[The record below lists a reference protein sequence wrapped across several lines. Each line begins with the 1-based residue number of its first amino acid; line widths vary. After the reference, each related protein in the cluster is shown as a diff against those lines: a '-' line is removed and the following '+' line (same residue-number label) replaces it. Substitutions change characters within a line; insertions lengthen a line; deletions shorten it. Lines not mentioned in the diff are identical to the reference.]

1 MELDTNEVVRALEFT
16 ANTLN
21 TIPVSGIQNLNQV
34 TEAYRRISEILKKI
48 YDQTQNTSEGITMD

>member
-1 MELDTNEVVRALEFT
+1 MELDTNELVRALEFT
-16 ANTLN
+16 VNTLN
-21 TIPVSGIQNLNQV
+21 TIPVSGMQNLNQV